1 MDMKLIEVK
10 FEYQNKLV
18 TIKDEQYKTIKEI
31 KEKAIKIFHKIPKD
45 IHCFYLSRDL
55 ESYEN
60 DIIGELFVN
69 REKVTLKLMPK
80 KKQAHSTKHKSAE
93 KTEDK
98 FFSDIFLNT
107 KVYSSGFNNIGM
119 FRKKKTKG
127 INSNGIK
134 NRNKEKLM
142 LPPIN
147 TIDKNVNILNDN
159 NFLLNLGNI
168 EDNDD
173 DDKIC
178 QNCSDNKF
186 SEYCRNCKE
195 FLCNNCKNNEKH
207 QNHLFIHLNSSYE
220 SNIKIYGNILLTDI
234 EFFKA
239 NNNVINENESIINNC
254 NSLLNINE
262 LNQKHKAL
270 INKLKDIINTYE
282 SILDEIKN
290 ALILEGENKV
300 KEALNTYNNDSMKI
314 NDEINQLLK
323 QLEKNKE
330 KMNINEFKN
339 FFKIMSEK
347 EEKLNE
353 INKNI
358 IHFHLITQIN
368 NKISLMINKIDKAL
382 NETYNDDKNNPFN
395 LPPKFNEELSIIL
408 NNKIKND
415 QFIKKMAKRSK
426 TVKIE

>member
-1 MDMKLIEVK
+1 
-10 FEYQNKLV
+10 
-18 TIKDEQYKTIKEI
+18 
-31 KEKAIKIFHKIPKD
+31 
-45 IHCFYLSRDL
+45 
-55 ESYEN
+55 
-60 DIIGELFVN
+60 
-69 REKVTLKLMPK
+69 
-80 KKQAHSTKHKSAE
+80 
-93 KTEDK
+93 
-98 FFSDIFLNT
+98 
-107 KVYSSGFNNIGM
+107 
-119 FRKKKTKG
+119 
-127 INSNGIK
+127 
-134 NRNKEKLM
+134 M